1 MLVRTCRNTLAS
13 SYAKKRMVQLNWV
26 RSAKY
31 QVNAPGSPRGSLR
44 SRTPAAFT
52 LIADELYFGR
62 SEARAE
68 DLSTR
73 EARARASCDGTRVL
87 GSVAGLP
94 CGVTPVFVATIQR
107 PPRRAIDWTRPAPG
121 SPTETSTTPRAAL
134 QSLLHRLPRARSSR
148 RFLRT
153 LADWAPARRPGPA
166 SATA

>member
-1 MLVRTCRNTLAS
+1 MRTCRNTLAS

-121 SPTETSTTPRAAL
+121 SPTETSTTPPAAL
-134 QSLLHRLPRARSSR
+134 QYRYSIDYLAHGPVGDFCGRLQTGR
-148 RFLRT
+148 RRGGL
-153 LADWAPARRPGPA
+153 DPA
-166 SATA
+166 SAAA